1 MSNNLYC
8 LLESGERRTLGIVVE
23 LGLEDVVD
31 IVGVGGDAVVEDVE
45 VDASSATRVVVTPWL
60 DLGVEEEEDKD
71 EKEDCEGEEGEK
83 YDSFVIDSDEDLH
96 ILFYCHCQFPEVR
109 IPELLAKLVDVVSSS
124 GGSNRNHQSV
134 PMATASSLTLVVASS
149 FVLVILSAGDL
160 VASLTFAADLHRDE
174 IAKQGANVNTPVMIP
189 ISRAVGEPDAV
200 QDVLRED
207 DDVDPATIVDD
218 SDDDIGRS
226 ISVGPGG
233 VLSSGTQKLSGR
245 LGAPFLPKAISL
257 SVSPQAPTLLGYFL
271 VPPLP
276 QLFFLLCALLAT
288 PLIRD
293 LLSSLRCCSVL
304 FLAIMD
310 STNMKVVAQEQQEET
325 PVEETANFVPDES
338 ASGENSN
345 KSLLKNIYWQYFSR
359 YKEGEEWKAK
369 CNHCKSI
376 LGANPRNGTVKKHVL
391 HYCKRIKLANSRQSI
406 IAESLQRH
414 GKNSSDAFIFDASH
428 TRNLENLIIK
438 LQMKMMI
445 HFLN

>member
-45 VDASSATRVVVTPWL
+45 VDASS
-60 DLGVEEEEDKD
+60 G
-71 EKEDCEGEEGEK
+71 K

-233 VLSSGTQKLSGR
+233 VLSSGTQKYPPHFSTLDFDAMRPEELPDVQSGFSVR
-245 LGAPFLPKAISL
+245 DSQDTAGLAEFQVGQQFQNKEVILCVMTYIIHREVEYKMMKSDHDKYYNKCKEFGNSCRWLIQITLRQRKGIWEVRRYNRTHACLGT
-257 SVSPQAPTLLGYFL
+257 SVSGDHKKLDYHVISAYI
-271 VPPLP
+271 LP
-276 QLFFLLCALLAT
+276 M
-288 PLIRD
+288 IRAD
-293 LLSSLRCCSVL
+293 VSV
-304 FLAIMD
+304 FI
-310 STNMKVVAQEQQEET
+310 KV
-325 PVEETANFVPDES
+325 
-338 ASGENSN
+338 
-345 KSLLKNIYWQYFSR
+345 L
-359 YKEGEEWKAK
+359 
-369 CNHCKSI
+369 
-376 LGANPRNGTVKKHVL
+376 
-391 HYCKRIKLANSRQSI
+391 
-406 IAESLQRH
+406 
-414 GKNSSDAFIFDASH
+414 
-428 TRNLENLIIK
+428 
-438 LQMKMMI
+438 
-445 HFLN
+445 